1 MKTQSAPQLATKPKQ
16 YLRADGT
23 PLFDKKIAKIKE
35 IITKHGLP
43 DAPKD

>member
-1 MKTQSAPQLATKPKQ
+1 MKTQSASPLSTKPKQ

-35 IITKHGLP
+35 VITKYGLP
-43 DAPKD
+43 DTPKD